1 MILIMARRSKQR
13 DTILKVLRSTTSH
26 PTVDWIYDQVRE
38 EIPNISLGTV
48 YRDINQ
54 LKQEGLIQELCLGS
68 GPSRYDGTPENH
80 YHFRCVKCGRVFDVD
95 EPVNHE
101 MEREVEQNSGFRV
114 LYHQVEFY
122 GLCPDCQK
130 SNGSSSRAG

>member
-1 MILIMARRSKQR
+1 MARRSKQR

-26 PTVDWIYDQVRE
+26 PTVDWIYDRVRE
-38 EIPNISLGTV
+38 DIPNVSLGTV
-48 YRDINQ
+48 YRNLNQ
-54 LKQEGLIQELCLGS
+54 LKQEGVIQELNVGS
-68 GPSRYDGTPENH
+68 GPSHYDGTPENH

-95 EPVNHE
+95 KPVNHE
-101 MEREVEQNSGFRV
+101 LEREVEQKSGFRV

-130 SNGSSSRAG
+130 SDGGSF